1 MVSCEGCAQPIKD
14 RFLDKILDRTWHTY
28 CVACFDCKNK
38 LTEKCY
44 SRDGKLFCKQDFFKR
59 FGKKCAR
66 CSQAIFPEDYVR
78 WARNNVYHIRCFT
91 CVDCHKELSTGDELY
106 ILDNRLLCKRD
117 YLTTSR
123 HSQGIK
129 LESPSEADLEESM
142 ISPSESEHLL
152 GDSDC
157 EDKLLGSTSI
167 PGLSSLTG
175 LTHYS
180 SSSSTRPPSS
190 GNGSGPPLGLSCKS
204 SPMSAS
210 SSSVSESGLTGPL
223 SDTLT
228 VSSPLNCN
236 GSGGGGGGPPS
247 ILGITSI
254 TSGVALTGSSTNN
267 NNNSNNSNSSCS
279 NSNINNNSSN
289 RDNISNSNN
298 SNRDS
303 NSSNNSCNN
312 ANNSDENTPGTK
324 RRGPRTTIKAKQLET
339 LKQAFADTPKPTRH
353 IREQLANQTGLA
365 MRVIQVWFQN
375 RRSKERRMKSAGIHS
390 HRRGFMRNP
399 RGRGPMRSLGPGQ
412 PFDSIDDSADI
423 PQRFS
428 YYSESSNPG
437 DAYGYGGPASHH
449 SPGFYEYINQGPAN
463 GETNPDLNQFPGMF
477 NPTGPDNFSGSQPP
491 PGIHET
497 GSVLRPSGLPF
508 GSLGPT
514 GGPDG
519 HPSSH
524 GSASGNLEF
533 IS

>member
-1 MVSCEGCAQPIKD
+1 MKMVSCEGCAQPIKD

-254 TSGVALTGSSTNN
+254 TSGVALTG
-267 NNNSNNSNSSCS
+267 
-279 NSNINNNSSN
+279 
-289 RDNISNSNN
+289 R
-298 SNRDS
+298 
-303 NSSNNSCNN
+303 
-312 ANNSDENTPGTK
+312 
-324 RRGPRTTIKAKQLET
+324 PRTTIKAKQLET